1 MQRVTVFN
9 QMSLDGYVAGAG
21 GDIGWFKDVARDPE
35 WDAFIRG
42 NAEGEGTLV
51 FGRVTY
57 EMMEGF
63 WTTPDAA
70 RAMPDV
76 AQRMNAARKIVF
88 SRTLDRVTWSNATL
102 VKQDPVKATRELK
115 RAPGPGLVILGSA
128 SIAALL
134 ARAGLIDEYQV
145 VVFPVALGRGTTMF
159 AGLDHYL
166 RLRLTA
172 TRTFGNGNVLLR
184 YEPAA

>member
-1 MQRVTVFN
+1 MQRLTVFN
-9 QMSLDGYVAGAG
+9 QMSLDGYVAGFG
-21 GDIGWFKDVARDPE
+21 GDISWFKDAGRDSE
-35 WDAFIRG
+35 WDRFVRG

-63 WTTPDAA
+63 WTTPAA
-70 RAMPDV
+70 AEGFPDV
-76 AQRMNAARKIVF
+76 ARRMNEARKIVF
-88 SRTLDRVTWSNATL
+88 SRTLDRAAWNNTTL
-102 VKQDPVKATRELK
+102 VKRDPVEATRELK

-134 ARAGLIDEYQV
+134 ARAGLIDEYQL

-159 AGLDHYL
+159 AGLPHYL
-166 RLRLTA
+166 RLRLTT